1 MANQKIT
8 HYNLDPIDAEGSRIN
23 IIYGERSNGKSYQV
37 KHKKGVLKY
46 LETGKRFI
54 LMRRWKEEISTE
66 KIEQYFSDVD
76 VFKITNGMYNCI
88 SMFKKQLWLSNYDLE
103 EGKTKRG
110 EKIGY
115 VVALSTEQNYAGAS
129 YLDVEDIIFEEFMSR
144 SEYLSQESD
153 KLMNFLSTVDR
164 KRNVVRLWLV
174 GNTISRVCPYLVDWE
189 LLKIVKTQKQGTIEN
204 VYLPTGTIDE
214 RTGLEYKVKLSI
226 EYCKNSGATSFAI
239 GRHKEMLNK
248 GAWQSD
254 PQPHLPK
261 SLKNYKKLMNILFFY
276 QGFKYIGE
284 LLMDKE
290 TSEIAWFIYPYNG
303 QIKDKQ
309 IVFSDRIRISNYWQR
324 NIYDTTFRNDKL
336 NKLLYNTFRES
347 KIFYA
352 TDLCGTDFKQVID
365 FTIKK

>member
-8 HYNLDPIDAEGSRIN
+8 HYNLDSIDKENSRIN

-37 KHKKGVLKY
+37 KHKKGIVKY

-54 LMRRWKEEISTE
+54 LMRRWKEEISSE
-66 KIEQYFSDVD
+66 KIEQYFNDVD
-76 VFKITNGMYNCI
+76 VYKLTSGAYNCI
-88 SMFKKQLWLSNYDLE
+88 SMYKKQLWLSNYDVD

-144 SEYLSQESD
+144 SEYISGESD
-153 KLMNFLSTVDR
+153 KLMNFISTVDR
-164 KRNVVRLWLV
+164 KRNVVKIWLV
-174 GNTISRVCPYLVDWE
+174 GNTISRVCPYLTDWG

-214 RTGLEYKVKLSI
+214 RTGKEYTVKLSI

-239 GRHKEMLNK
+239 GKHREMLNK

-261 SLKNYKKLMNILFFY
+261 SKNCYDVKLRIIFLF
-276 QGFKYIGE
+276 QGFKYVAEYLI
-284 LLMDKE
+284 DKE
-290 TSEIAWFIYPYNG
+290 TREDAWFIFPYNG
-303 QIKDKQ
+303 EIKDNA
-309 IVFSDRIRISNYWQR
+309 IVISDVVRVNNRWQR
-324 NIYDTTFRNDKL
+324 NIYDTQFKNEKL
-336 NKLLYNTFRES
+336 NRLLYNTFRES
-347 KIFYA
+347 KIFYS

-365 FTIKK
+365 FSIKK